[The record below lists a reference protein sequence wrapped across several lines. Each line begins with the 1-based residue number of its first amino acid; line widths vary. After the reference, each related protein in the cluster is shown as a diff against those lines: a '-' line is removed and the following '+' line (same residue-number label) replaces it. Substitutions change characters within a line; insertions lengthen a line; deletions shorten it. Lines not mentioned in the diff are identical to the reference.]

1 MDDSSLFDPQ
11 LWVEQHGD
19 YLFRCALFRVR
30 DNVVAED
37 LVQETFLAALQAKD
51 RFAGQ
56 SSVRSWMVGILKHKI
71 VDRFRKD
78 IREQPVE
85 GLEQVGEGLE
95 DDGTFDEGGHWKL
108 DQTSPMD
115 WPDNPGGILERKQ
128 FWNKLKHCIG
138 ELPPKMAQVFTLREV
153 DEVESE
159 DICKMLNLSSS
170 NLWVLLHRARKHLR
184 QCLEVNFF
192 GHREAH

>member
-1 MDDSSLFDPQ
+1 MDDRTASDPQ
-11 LWVEQHGD
+11 TWVEQHGD
-19 YLFRCALFRVR
+19 YLFRCALLRVR
-30 DNVVAED
+30 DNEVAED
-37 LVQETFLAALQAKD
+37 LVQETFLAAIQAKD

-56 SSVRSWMVGILKHKI
+56 SSERSWMVGILKHKI

-78 IREQPVE
+78 IREQPTE
-85 GLEQVGEGLE
+85 GLGQVGEGLE

-108 DQTSPMD
+108 DRTAPMD

-128 FWNKLKHCIG
+128 FWDKLKHCVG

-159 DICKMLNLSSS
+159 EICKMLNLSSS

-184 QCLEVNFF
+184 QCLEIHFF
-192 GHREAH
+192 GRREAI